1 MTTPQPTG
9 HPTPTAPQPTG
20 RPTPTAPQP
29 TGPLPPTGPAIR
41 RVLAPSTIKSLAEGD
56 YWRYQL
62 DADPSDLNKERT
74 QADIARYKATFRL
87 LLDDRGSSY
96 IDSRGRWFPI
106 PAHVTR
112 VNRLDIDYTS
122 TNLKYSISIHSR
134 LLLFSDGSGR
144 HLLRLPRYGWDR
156 VDLDHFAEAAG
167 WDFDPDVIRLTT
179 RADLDR
185 FRSFGPIRTATVSGH
200 EADIEARIAARR
212 ARRDRW
218 LHRR

>member
-1 MTTPQPTG
+1 M
-9 HPTPTAPQPTG
+9 TAPQPTG
-20 RPTPTAPQP
+20 RPAPTTPQP

-41 RVLAPSTIKSLAEGD
+41 RVLAPSTVKSLAVHD
-56 YWRYQL
+56 YRRYQTET
-62 DADPSDLNKERT
+62 DPFDLNKERT

-106 PAHVTR
+106 PAHATHVH
-112 VNRLDIDYTS
+112 RLDIDYT
-122 TNLKYSISIHSR
+122 TENLRYNTRSQSS
-134 LLLFSDGSGR
+134 LLLFSDDTGR
-144 HLLRLPRYGWDR
+144 PLLRLPSYGWDG

-167 WDFDPDVIRLTT
+167 WDLGPDLIRLTT

-185 FRSFGPIRTATVSGH
+185 FRSFGPIRTATVSGR

-212 ARRDRW
+212 ARRVARRARSDRW